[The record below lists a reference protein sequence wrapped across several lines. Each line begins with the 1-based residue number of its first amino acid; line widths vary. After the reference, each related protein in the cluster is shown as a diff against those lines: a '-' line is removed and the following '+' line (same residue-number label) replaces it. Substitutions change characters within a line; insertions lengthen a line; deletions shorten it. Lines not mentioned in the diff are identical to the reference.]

1 MGTSN
6 DQSQDGNVLSLDD
19 RTRASGKIDRIE
31 GYWNKMRGK
40 RLVPSRCEIDPRG
53 LDGVLGHA
61 FILERITGGLAR
73 FRIAG
78 SQLTDLTGLELRQ
91 MPLSALFLPGS
102 RDVLSNALEAVFDEP
117 ALVRMRITSPAGFG
131 RDALQ
136 GELILLPLR
145 SDLGDVDRVLG
156 GLVMEG
162 RIGRT
167 PRRIEI
173 ESQARKSLTGFAGPA
188 HSDASVKDR
197 RSEPHRVVFPQD
209 TAEIYRNEPVVR
221 GHLRLVVSND

>member
-1 MGTSN
+1 MEA
-6 DQSQDGNVLSLDD
+6 
-19 RTRASGKIDRIE
+19 RARAAAKIDRIE
-31 GYWNKMRGK
+31 SYWNAVRGK

-78 SQLTDLTGLELRQ
+78 SHLSDLAGLELRQ

-102 RDVLSNALEAVFDEP
+102 REILSDAMQAVFEEP
-117 ALVRMRITSPAGFG
+117 AMVRLAVSSPGGFG
-131 RDALQ
+131 RDTID
-136 GELILLPLR
+136 GELVLLPLR

-156 GLVMEG
+156 GLVLEG

-173 ESQARKSLTGFAGPA
+173 VGQSRRTLTGFAGPA
-188 HSDASVKDR
+188 RETRAQPVAPAPARPMVKPTKI
-197 RSEPHRVVFPQD
+197 E
-209 TAEIYRNEPVVR
+209 R
-221 GHLRLVVSND
+221 GHLRLVVCNE